1 MFIDEAKVIL
11 KSGAGGHGCVSF
23 RREKFIPKGGPD
35 GGNGGKGGDVVLLC
49 DRNEGDLQAYRWQ
62 PHRSARNGTPGM
74 GRQCAGPD
82 GEDLILRVPPGT
94 QVVDDVSGR
103 LLAELTE
110 HNERVVILAGGK
122 GGMGNMNFKSS
133 VNQAPRR
140 TTPGYPG
147 EFGTYRLV
155 LKTIADIGL
164 VGYPNAGKSTLTNAF
179 TAARPKMAP
188 YPFTTLHVNVGV
200 IEYPETFG
208 RIFMADIPG
217 LIEGAHENRGLGHQF
232 LRHIER
238 CTLLV
243 FILDMAGSENRKPW
257 DDFRIL
263 ERELALYSPILAA
276 KPRLVVANK
285 MDLPEAAANLAKFR
299 DKVPVLVAPISCYSR
314 EGFDELKATL
324 WKFVKGSPEERTLL
338 QPTPVKVKA
347 VKAKAVAP
355 AIKPAA
361 KPLAKKIAKAVPAKK
376 AKPVVKIVTKPIA
389 KKDVKKVAA
398 KQPAK
403 PVAKKSPVK
412 KPVAKKPVAK
422 KPAAK
427 RLLKPVGKKKAAP
440 VKKAAIKT
448 KAKKK

>member
-110 HNERVVILAGGK
+110 HNERVVILAGGN

-243 FILDMAGSENRKPW
+243 FILDMAGSENRNPW

-263 ERELALYSPILAA
+263 ERELALYSPILAR

-299 DKVPVLVAPISCYSR
+299 EKVPVLVAPISCYSR

-324 WKFVKGSPEERTLL
+324 WKFVKGSPEERALL

-347 VKAKAVAP
+347 VKAKAKA
-355 AIKPAA
+355 AKPAA
-361 KPLAKKIAKAVPAKK
+361 KQPAKKVAKAAPAKK
-376 AKPVVKIVTKPIA
+376 AKPVAKPAA
-389 KKDVKKVAA
+389 KKAVKKV
-398 KQPAK
+398 
-403 PVAKKSPVK
+403 VAKKAP
-412 KPVAKKPVAK
+412 KPAAKKPVKVVA
-422 KPAAK
+422 
-427 RLLKPVGKKKAAP
+427 KKKAAP
-440 VKKAAIKT
+440 VKKAAVKT

>member
-11 KSGAGGHGCVSF
+11 KSGDGGHGCVSF

-35 GGNGGKGGDVVLLC
+35 GGNGGKGGDIVLLC

-82 GEDLILRVPPGT
+82 GPDLIMPVPPGT
-94 QVVDDVSGR
+94 QVLEEGTGR
-103 LLAELTE
+103 LVAELTE
-110 HNERVVILAGGK
+110 HGDRVVLLAGGK
-122 GGMGNMNFKSS
+122 GGLGNMNFKSS

-147 EFGTYRLV
+147 EKGEFRLV

-164 VGYPNAGKSTLTNAF
+164 VGYPNAGKSTLTNLL
-179 TAARPKMAP
+179 TAARPKTAP

-299 DKVPVLVAPISCYSR
+299 EKVSALVAPISCYSR

-324 WKFVKGSPEERTLL
+324 WKFVKGSPEERALL
-338 QPTPVKVKA
+338 QPTPVKAKA
-347 VKAKAVAP
+347 VKAIKVKAVAKP
-355 AIKPAA
+355 AKPAA
-361 KPLAKKIAKAVPAKK
+361 QQPVKKAAKPVPAKK
-376 AKPVVKIVTKPIA
+376 SKPFA
-389 KKDVKKVAA
+389 KKEVKKAA
-398 KQPAK
+398 
-403 PVAKKSPVK
+403 
-412 KPVAKKPVAK
+412 AKKPVATK
-422 KPAAK
+422 SAKPAAK
-427 RLLKPVGKKKAAP
+427 KPIKAVAKKKAAP
-440 VKKAAIKT
+440 VKKAAVKT